1 MKRPPRK
8 YEVTFANSAA
18 RALKKIDPEFQRRIF
33 RRIDALALDPRPH
46 DVKQLS
52 APERLFRVRVN
63 DYRIIYQIKDEIL
76 IVLVVSIG
84 HRREVYR

>member
-1 MKRPPRK
+1 MNRPPRK

-18 RALKKIDPEFQRRIF
+18 RALKKIDPEFQRRII
-33 RRIDALALDPRPH
+33 RRIDALALDPRP
-46 DVKQLS
+46 VKQLS
-52 APERLFRVRVN
+52 APEKLFRVRVN